1 MPSDGV
7 RMPCEPTVA
16 PADDLRERAR
26 RAPAEAAITAPTT
39 TSTTVPFRPIYLAR
53 ALAVALPAVGS
64 VVAFAGDRRLVGAVG
79 LGYLVLI
86 VGVHHRLAAAMREAT
101 SLKHVN
107 AALHEDV
114 RATNERLVDV
124 NLLLRHQAE
133 HDALTGLA
141 NRSLAVDTLSRA
153 VRTVGPGAC
162 VAVLFCD
169 LDGFKPVNDSFGHQV
184 GDHLLVAT
192 ARRLRAAVGGDD
204 LVARLGGDEFVIVA
218 AGLAQPSDAVGIA
231 ERVLRVMSEPVAV
244 DGHAL
249 RVGMSIG
256 VVAADSPRSA
266 LELIRLADG
275 ALYAAKQRGRG
286 RVEVAQIPA
295 RAG

>member
-1 MPSDGV
+1 MP
-7 RMPCEPTVA
+7 REPIVG
-16 PADDLRERAR
+16 PADDARESAGCERAVAALI
-26 RAPAEAAITAPTT
+26 APATATAA
-39 TSTTVPFRPIYLAR
+39 FRPIDLAR
-53 ALAVALPAVGS
+53 ALALALPAAGS
-64 VVAFAGDRRLVGAVG
+64 ALAFAGDHRLVGCVG
-79 LGYLVLI
+79 IAYLVLI
-86 VGVHHRLAAAMREAT
+86 VGVHRRLAAAVRQAT
-101 SLKHVN
+101 GLKHAN
-107 AALHEDV
+107 AALAAELASEHEHV
-114 RATNERLVDV
+114 RETNERLVDV

-153 VRTVGPGAC
+153 VRSVGPGAC
-162 VAVLFCD
+162 VGVLFCD
-169 LDGFKPVNDSFGHQV
+169 LDGFKPVNDSFGHEV

-218 AGLAQPSDAVGIA
+218 AGLAQPADAVGIA

-286 RVEVAQIPA
+286 RVEVAQIPVRA
-295 RAG
+295 R